1 MSTVKC
7 APAGVLLPCASMVQL
22 QKSLIQPMVPNKF
35 TKVVPTSCPVISIS
49 SAKVQCIVFATW
61 IALLWSPI
69 NGSASMRASV
79 RSGPCHY
86 PHSTRSPTPRA
97 EQGMPGLFTILYL
110 SMGGSRGGKTA
121 VHQSDRWIKKKPQQ
135 TKPYFPDRVR
145 KEKTLMKSY
154 TFCTCASVS
163 SSAPK
168 Q

>member
-1 MSTVKC
+1 MSTVSTVSTVKC
-7 APAGVLLPCASMVQL
+7 APGGVLLPCASMVQL

-97 EQGMPGLFTILYL
+97 GQGMPGLFTILYL

-121 VHQSDRWIKKKPQQ
+121 VHQSDCWIKKSHSRQNP
-135 TKPYFPDRVR
+135 TSRTELER
-145 KEKTLMKSY
+145 KKH
-154 TFCTCASVS
+154 
-163 SSAPK
+163 
-168 Q
+168 